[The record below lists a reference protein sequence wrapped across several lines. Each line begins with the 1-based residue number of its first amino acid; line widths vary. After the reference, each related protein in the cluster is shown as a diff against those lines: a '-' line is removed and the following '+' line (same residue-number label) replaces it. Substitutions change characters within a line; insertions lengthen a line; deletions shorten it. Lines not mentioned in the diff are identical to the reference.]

1 MASEVGIC
9 NSALVKLGEPTITA
23 LDQGGKA
30 ASTCNALYDKLRDEL
45 LRRHQWN
52 FAVARVKLARL
63 SEAPAFGFDHQFELP
78 ADHLRTVAVFDNDAG
93 IGAVRYRIEGGAI
106 LSDAEDIYL
115 HHIRQVTDPN
125 RMTADFR
132 EALSAMLA
140 MEMAIPIADSRT
152 LQQQMA
158 ELFRLKLTIAMSTD
172 AVEDFPDEI
181 PAGSWVAER
190 EA

>member
-1 MASEVGIC
+1 
-9 NSALVKLGEPTITA
+9 
-23 LDQGGKA
+23 
-30 ASTCNALYDKLRDEL
+30 
-45 LRRHQWN
+45 
-52 FAVARVKLARL
+52 
-63 SEAPAFGFDHQFELP
+63 
-78 ADHLRTVAVFDNDAG
+78 
-93 IGAVRYRIEGGAI
+93 
-106 LSDAEDIYL
+106 
-115 HHIRQVTDPN
+115 
-125 RMTADFR
+125 
-132 EALSAMLA
+132 MLA